1 MGRIVFITGGTRSGK
16 SRYAVERAR
25 KTGDRVVF
33 VATCDPQDGE
43 MERRV
48 AEHREGRLASWTT
61 IEEPRNVARS
71 IGEAADCDCIIVEC
85 LTLLVTNW
93 LMDGLEDGT
102 ILDRAQELM
111 AASQSAACPVIVVS
125 NEVGLG
131 IVPESALGRR
141 FRDLAGTVNQI
152 AAQVADEAY
161 FVVAGIP
168 VKLK

>member
-1 MGRIVFITGGTRSGK
+1 
-16 SRYAVERAR
+16 VERAR
-25 KTGDRVVF
+25 KIGDRVVF
-33 VATCDPQDGE
+33 VATCDPQDEE

-48 AEHREGRLASWTT
+48 AEHRKGRPTTWTT

-71 IGEAADCDCIIVEC
+71 IGKATDCDCIILDC

-93 LMDGLEDGT
+93 LMDRLEGGT

-111 AASQSAACPVIVVS
+111 AACQSAACPVIVVS

-131 IVPESALGRR
+131 IVPESALGRQ
-141 FRDLAGTVNQI
+141 FRDLASTVNQI
-152 AAQVADEAY
+152 AARVADEAY
-161 FVVAGIP
+161 FVVSGIP